1 MSDLP
6 RDAAVLIQGR
16 VVVDDRGAVAF
27 VNEFDLEPVRRFY
40 VVTNHQR
47 GFVRAWHAHRHER
60 KFVTV
65 VQGAALVCCVR
76 VDDWERPSQDLPVER
91 FVLAAATPAVLTI
104 PEGYANGFMSLTDDA
119 AILFFSSSTLE
130 ESMGDDVR
138 FPARHWDPWH
148 VEER

>member
-1 MSDLP
+1 MTLP
-6 RDAAVLIQGR
+6 EEHAVLIEGR
-16 VVVDDRGAVAF
+16 VAVDDRGAVAF

-40 VVTNHQR
+40 VVRNHNY
-47 GFVRAWHAHRHER
+47 GFVRAWHAHRRER

-76 VDDWERPSQDLPVER
+76 IDDWNDPSPDLPVER
-91 FVLAAATPAVLTI
+91 HVLAAEAPAVLAI
-104 PEGYANGFMSLTDDA
+104 PAGFANGFMSLTDDA
-119 AILFFSSSTLE
+119 AILFFSSTPLDASL
-130 ESMGDDVR
+130 GDDVR